1 MERFN
6 SWMTHCQNRPAKSA
20 LPSHDLKWV
29 TIAPVCITSWVFS
42 VPQLLQCSLPPNSF
56 HVIAFSVLV
65 HLWVTKIKKSLWSF
79 ARVVLRDHV
88 NRARNADH
96 AARTCEKFVY
106 SVVKVTRLYQPTPFF
121 YRNSWGAQRFMGF
134 FSWLRFSFECWLAG
148 QAHSDNMVCKT
159 VQNSENLERT
169 ISTFPP
175 SSPLQILLKTQNE

>member
-29 TIAPVCITSWVFS
+29 TIAPACITSWVFNF
-42 VPQLLQCSLPPNSF
+42 PQLLQCSLPPNSF

-65 HLWVTKIKKSLWSF
+65 DLWVTKIKKSLWSF

-88 NRARNADH
+88 NRARTADH
-96 AARTCEKFVY
+96 AARTREKFVY

-121 YRNSWGAQRFMGF
+121 LEIHEVRKDLWAF
-134 FSWLRFSFECWLAG
+134 FLDCTSVSSADWLGRHTPITWFAKQF
-148 QAHSDNMVCKT
+148 K
-159 VQNSENLERT
+159 
-169 ISTFPP
+169 
-175 SSPLQILLKTQNE
+175 ILKI